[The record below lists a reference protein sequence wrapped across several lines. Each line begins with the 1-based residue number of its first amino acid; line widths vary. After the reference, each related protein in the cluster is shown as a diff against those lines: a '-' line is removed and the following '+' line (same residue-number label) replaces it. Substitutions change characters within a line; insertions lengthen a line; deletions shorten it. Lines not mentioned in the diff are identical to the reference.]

1 MIILYLRMS
10 EREWI
15 DKFRAVW
22 RFKHQPLDLNGL
34 RSECSTDSVQIID
47 KRVVGLKRTEFGCC
61 TVTNVIK
68 CIWWRYYCII
78 CVNSMHRFKV
88 LNIVLY

>member
-1 MIILYLRMS
+1 MKGSGLINLGLL
-10 EREWI
+10 
-15 DKFRAVW
+15 W
-22 RFKHQPLDLNGL
+22 RFKHQSLDLNGL
-34 RSECSTDSVQIID
+34 RSECSTDSVQITD
-47 KRVVGLKRTEFGCC
+47 KRVVGLKRTEFDCC

-78 CVNSMHRFKV
+78 CVNSMYRFKV